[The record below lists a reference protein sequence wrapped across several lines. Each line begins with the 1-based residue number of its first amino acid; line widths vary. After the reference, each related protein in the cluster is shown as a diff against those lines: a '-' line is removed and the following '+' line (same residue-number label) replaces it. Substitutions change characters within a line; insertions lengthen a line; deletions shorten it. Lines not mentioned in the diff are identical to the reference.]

1 MHVNT
6 TKNNGFV
13 FLDFIAITEEEIK
26 DFEPTAGSFAVI
38 TCGGSVLMV
47 YNKWREQWEL
57 PAGRRE
63 GDETAKECA
72 IRELYEETGQYIND
86 LKFSGLLKL
95 RNKMDGRIKHN
106 PIFAGVVAELEPF
119 LDNDET
125 SEMKLWDRSGPL
137 GVIDE
142 MDLKV
147 LDYV

>member
-1 MHVNT
+1 MNKT
-6 TKNNGFV
+6 QNNGFE
-13 FLDFIAITEEEIK
+13 FLDFIVVSEEEM
-26 DFEPTAGSFAVI
+26 EGYAGLAGSFAVI
-38 TCGGSVLMV
+38 SCDGGVLMV

-72 IRELYEETGQYIND
+72 VRELHEETGQSVSD
-86 LKFSGLLKL
+86 LAFKGLLKL
-95 RNKMDGRIKHN
+95 RKISDGSIKYN
-106 PIFAGVVAELEPF
+106 PVYAGNVEKLQPF

-125 SEMKLWDRSGPL
+125 SEMRLWDRSAPL

-147 LDYV
+147 LEFV